1 MLRWRLGKLELSFH
15 FSFFFLLGLFFLLDR
30 YNLGLRFLGAVAIHE
45 GGHLLAM
52 ALLRIPLRAVDF
64 SAFGLALQRG
74 DNGRSLPQEL
84 LLHLAGPGANLLA
97 LMLLWGLDPLSR
109 SFHLLLAGLNL
120 LPLRPMDGGEA
131 LFAALEQLGS
141 LELAEKVS
149 RWLSVF
155 FFILLGWSGFW
166 LLTRRLNPSLLAF
179 TLLLFYSP
187 GRGERPK
194 GRKKGP
200 KVPSSF
206 RSSDRS

>member
-1 MLRWRLGKLELSFH
+1 MLRWRLGKLELCFH

-30 YNLGLRFLGAVAIHE
+30 YNLGLRFLGAVALHE

-52 ALLRIPLRAVDF
+52 ALLKIPLRSVDF
-64 SAFGLALQRG
+64 SAFGVAIQRG
-74 DNGRSLPQEL
+74 DNGGSLPREL
-84 LLHLAGPGANLLA
+84 ALHLAGPGANLLA
-97 LMLLWGLDPLSR
+97 LMLPLGLDPLSR

-149 RWLSVF
+149 RYLSLF

-166 LLTRRLNPSLLAF
+166 LFARRLNPSLLAF

-187 GRGERPK
+187 GP
-194 GRKKGP
+194 KKGP
-200 KVPSSF
+200 KARPF
-206 RSSDRS
+206 PRSSDRS